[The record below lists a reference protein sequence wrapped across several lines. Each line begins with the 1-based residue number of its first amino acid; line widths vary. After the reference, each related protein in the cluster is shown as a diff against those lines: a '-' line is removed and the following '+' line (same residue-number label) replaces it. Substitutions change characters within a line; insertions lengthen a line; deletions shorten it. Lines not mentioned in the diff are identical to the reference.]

1 MIRVLEPAF
10 NTTLN
15 EWYIRLKFTV
25 LYTFNIQKLGFRT
38 TTQECCAYSN
48 EKIQQRSVY
57 LGNNDGRKEV
67 LENPHNLISYVT
79 LTDCL
84 EIHQRLHSVGN
95 RRSREGTPYIKLVS
109 RRSSSFSTGVD
120 WKQVNTP
127 RFARKFYFRFFF
139 GATSMITRKLNR
151 PRIVSYTY

>member
-1 MIRVLEPAF
+1 M
-10 NTTLN
+10 
-15 EWYIRLKFTV
+15 K
-25 LYTFNIQKLGFRT
+25 K
-38 TTQECCAYSN
+38 YS
-48 EKIQQRSVY
+48 IDLSTWA
-57 LGNNDGRKEV
+57 NNVGRREA
-67 LENPHNLISYVT
+67 LENPHSLIRYVT

-84 EIHQRLHSVGN
+84 EIYQWLHSVGIQ
-95 RRSREGTPYIKLVS
+95 RSRKRTPCIKLAS